1 MATKIDQRANR
12 RVVSDARGTTLQAR
26 RRAIVASFTFAIFLW
41 LVFIGTAPFQEWTLQ
56 TDSAKSDVINQ
67 LLYVGITLI
76 LVFGTGIPTRSSLFC
91 IPLGIG
97 ILLGYCFFS
106 VSWAIAPFVSLRRII
121 QTTMVVWLVFR
132 CLNDMGPT
140 RMLRFV
146 RWTLIVLLVV
156 NYLTVYFTPFGI
168 HADIPGE
175 YSSLVGDWRGI
186 IPHKNVA
193 GAMCSLTILLFLFDN
208 REFSR
213 PLSALV
219 MLGALIFLYFTH
231 SRTSEV
237 ALVPAIILG
246 IAIRPYTASIRTV
259 AVVLMLLTAVFAILL
274 FSGST
279 SFLANILNDPYALTG
294 RGAIWPLLL
303 EYAGEHPWTGAGFG
317 SFWLIGDASPIWSLT
332 SGWVAIYA
340 AHGHNGFLD
349 LLVTIGLPGLALA
362 VFALGIWPML
372 RLLLSP
378 AIDKSHRSLL
388 LAMIVFCLGHNLT
401 ESTLLSA
408 TAVVEVFLI
417 MAVALAYRETDAVA
431 GGQRS
436 LRHRI
441 TRWMPRVT
449 WRDDQHVRRGR

>member
-1 MATKIDQRANR
+1 MATNIDHRADR
-12 RVVSDARGTTLQAR
+12 RVVSEARGTTVYAR
-26 RRAIVASFTFAIFLW
+26 RRALIASFVFAAFLW
-41 LVFIGTAPFQEWTLQ
+41 LVLIGTTPFQEWTLQ
-56 TDSAKSDVINQ
+56 PDAAKSDVINQ
-67 LLYVGITLI
+67 VLYICITLV
-76 LVFGTGIPTRSSLFC
+76 LLFGTGVPTRSGLFG
-91 IPLGIG
+91 IPLGIA

-106 VSWAIAPFVSLRRII
+106 VSWAIAPLVSLRRII
-121 QTTMVVWLVFR
+121 QTSMVIWLVFR
-132 CLNDMGPT
+132 CLDDLGPN

-146 RWTLIVLLVV
+146 RLALIALLVI
-156 NYLTVYFTPFGI
+156 NYLTVFFTPYGI

-193 GAMCSLTILLFLFDN
+193 GAICSLTILLFLFDN
-208 REFSR
+208 REF
-213 PLSALV
+213 PKALSAAV
-219 MLGALIFLYFTH
+219 IVGSVIFLYFTQ

-237 ALVPAIILG
+237 ALVPAILLG
-246 IAIRPYTASIRTV
+246 IAIRPYDASKRTV
-259 AVVLMLLTAVFAILL
+259 AVVFLLIVSVFAILL

-349 LLVTIGLPGLALA
+349 LLVTIGLPGLILA
-362 VFALGIWPML
+362 IFALGVWPML

-378 AIDKSHRSLL
+378 SIDKSHRSLL
-388 LAMIVFCLGHNLT
+388 LAMIAFCLGHNLT

-417 MAVALAYRETDAVA
+417 MAIALAYRETNAAA
-431 GGQRS
+431 GSRRWLRQRV
-436 LRHRI
+436 I
-441 TRWMPRVT
+441 RWLPRAS
-449 WRDDQHVRRGR
+449 RRGGMRARPIR